1 VAEQSRTVKFPAVPV
16 GDVLSD
22 DGTFI
27 VPGGGSGPVARGINA
42 ELKTESA
49 SVLSVGTDVIAVL
62 AYDMTIDPAQQW
74 VIRTKGGS
82 TASVVVDVQR
92 ATVAAPG
99 TFASIAAS
107 AKPTLTADNYN
118 TGAMT
123 GWSTSLLK
131 GETIRLVVE
140 SASGTNRVIVSFPTS
155 TS

>member
-1 VAEQSRTVKFPAVPV
+1 
-16 GDVLSD
+16 
-22 DGTFI
+22 
-27 VPGGGSGPVARGINA
+27 
-42 ELKTESA
+42 
-49 SVLSVGTDVIAVL
+49 VLSVGTDAIAVL
-62 AYDMTIDPAQQW
+62 AYDMTIDPTQQW